1 VNAYVRSL
9 KTALNKTDARTKRV
23 FVVAGASYM
32 GRFGQAVAVLVT
44 LPLARQSLN
53 PELFGVWMMLSAL
66 LGFMAFADLGIG
78 NGVLNQA
85 TKAKATGDQQLLR
98 QILVTGYAIT
108 ASVGALLLFSWFTW
122 TQYSTEPTALAGRI
136 STENR
141 AEVLKALSIFAF
153 ILAVNIPASLILRV
167 QLGVQQGYLNGFNQL
182 AYALLTVTLVPLT
195 LYWGGGVA
203 ELVLATLGVQAMV
216 NTLNSVLWLHKHGML
231 SGHNW
236 IQSLDTKTAALLLQ
250 TGSMFFLLQ
259 LAAAFAFQSDA
270 IVITQVL
277 GQSAYGDF
285 AVVQKLFLFISMLLS
300 AAMLGLWPA
309 FGEALASNQKDWA
322 KKALKRGIA
331 AAAAVTSLGVIT
343 LAALMPWILE
353 YWMKSAIQPVR
364 GLIWVLA
371 IWTVID
377 GVANVAAAFMN
388 GANLLR
394 PQLLLAVGMATTAF
408 AAKWFLTP
416 IFGTTGAV
424 LGTIFAYC
432 LISVPG
438 QIYIL
443 KRAFNAKE

>member
-1 VNAYVRSL
+1 MKAYVRSF

-23 FVVAGASYM
+23 FVVAGANYL
-32 GRFGQAVAVLVT
+32 GRFGQAIAVLVT

-98 QILVTGYAIT
+98 QTLVTGYAIT
-108 ASVGALLLFSWFTW
+108 ASVGGLLLLCWFVWTKFSV
-122 TQYSTEPTALAGRI
+122 EPTALAGVI
-136 STENR
+136 SNENR
-141 AEVLKALSIFAF
+141 PEVLKALSIFVF
-153 ILAVNIPASLILRV
+153 VLAANIPASLILRV

-182 AYALLTVTLVPLT
+182 AYALLTVILVPLT

-203 ELVLATLGVQAMV
+203 ELVLATLGVQALV
-216 NTLNSVLWLHKHGML
+216 NLLNSVVWLQKHGML

-236 IQSLDTKTAALLLQ
+236 IDSLNTQTAKLLLQ

-259 LAAAFAFQSDA
+259 LAVAFAFQSDA

-309 FGEALASNQKDWA
+309 FGEALASNQKAWA

-331 AAAAVTSLGVIT
+331 TAAAVTSLGVIT

-353 YWMKSAIQPVR
+353 YWMKSAIQPVW

-377 GVANVAAAFMN
+377 GVANVVGAFMN

-394 PQLLLAVGMATTAF
+394 PQLLLAVGMASTAF
-408 AAKWFLTP
+408 AAKWILTP
-416 IFGTTGAV
+416 VFGATGAV
-424 LGTIFAYC
+424 IGTIFAYC
-432 LISVPG
+432 FISVPG
-438 QIYIL
+438 QFYIL